1 MSINILQVTAAGIE
15 SLLDGDF
22 NKTVE
27 KFPFD
32 GWSLDDV
39 SDEEFLELKLKF
51 RASHML

>member
-1 MSINILQVTAAGIE
+1 MTAAGIE

-22 NKTVE
+22 NKFVE

-32 GWSLDDV
+32 GWLLDEV
-39 SDEEFLELKLKF
+39 SEEEFLKLKLKF